1 MNSRAQKWGVCLRLA
16 LFAFTVIPEALPV
29 RGVAAGAIQ
38 ATYYVDPAN
47 GNDSADGTAASSSF
61 RTITKARDTVRRLC
75 AQMSG
80 DIVVYLRG
88 GTYFI
93 DSTIAFDA
101 ADSGSQGFS
110 VIYNAYRHERPVIS
124 GGKRI
129 IGWTLADPAKNIY
142 QAAVDPALDFRQIY
156 VGGQRAIRA
165 RTPNLTDSATLGPRL
180 KAISTDPF
188 TVGASEISAWSN
200 LNQVECVWVAHWK
213 DRRAR
218 IASFTTN
225 GPRAI
230 LTFMEP
236 EGSAAGQRA
245 MRHFPQA
252 NTYFFFENAYE
263 FLDAEGEWYLN
274 SRTHELF
281 YKPRADEDMNR
292 VEVIVPVVETLVSV
306 TGTPSNFV
314 HNIQFREITFE
325 HSNWA
330 KPNDVGYLTAQGG
343 TKVGP
348 SNWVFVPG
356 MVMVD
361 YARELKFEHNVFRRS
376 GAHALVLMH
385 KTAHNQIVGSLFTDL
400 ASGGIYVDLANVSG
414 GSVSDA
420 IENNLIDGVGQVYAD
435 ALPIVACNV
444 AGIAIRHNTIRNCPY
459 GAISVGWSWRDVDLG
474 CHDNEI
480 AYNHIS
486 HYLQLLDDSA
496 GIYTLGMMKGGVV
509 HDNYI
514 AHLQPSPYE
523 GGNPMAGIYQ
533 DNGSCFVTVR
543 DNVLDQTG
551 SAFYAFNLPN
561 HDNSYSNNYYN
572 IPFAKRG
579 MRTNNL
585 ITNNVAIAGQNW
597 PPQARRIM
605 QAAGLEPAYAD
616 LLAEQMVKHQ

>member
-47 GNDSADGTAASSSF
+47 GNDSADGAAASSSF

-236 EGSAAGQRA
+236 EGSAAGLRA
-245 MRHFPQA
+245 MRHFP
-252 NTYFFFENAYE
+252 
-263 FLDAEGEWYLN
+263 
-274 SRTHELF
+274 
-281 YKPRADEDMNR
+281 
-292 VEVIVPVVETLVSV
+292 
-306 TGTPSNFV
+306 
-314 HNIQFREITFE
+314 
-325 HSNWA
+325 
-330 KPNDVGYLTAQGG
+330 
-343 TKVGP
+343 
-348 SNWVFVPG
+348 
-356 MVMVD
+356 
-361 YARELKFEHNVFRRS
+361 
-376 GAHALVLMH
+376 
-385 KTAHNQIVGSLFTDL
+385 
-400 ASGGIYVDLANVSG
+400 
-414 GSVSDA
+414 
-420 IENNLIDGVGQVYAD
+420 
-435 ALPIVACNV
+435 
-444 AGIAIRHNTIRNCPY
+444 
-459 GAISVGWSWRDVDLG
+459 
-474 CHDNEI
+474 
-480 AYNHIS
+480 
-486 HYLQLLDDSA
+486 
-496 GIYTLGMMKGGVV
+496 
-509 HDNYI
+509 
-514 AHLQPSPYE
+514 
-523 GGNPMAGIYQ
+523 
-533 DNGSCFVTVR
+533 
-543 DNVLDQTG
+543 
-551 SAFYAFNLPN
+551 
-561 HDNSYSNNYYN
+561 
-572 IPFAKRG
+572 
-579 MRTNNL
+579 
-585 ITNNVAIAGQNW
+585 
-597 PPQARRIM
+597 
-605 QAAGLEPAYAD
+605 
-616 LLAEQMVKHQ
+616 